1 MKTVVLFGVEYC
13 IKYSIRQFFVF
24 EGLAGR
30 KFEGVTLLDDYL
42 LFYSNLIANNES
54 FDLDFDTFIDAVE
67 LDKSLLVSFSK
78 LMLQWAKVNG
88 QYIGEDDKKKP

>member
-88 QYIGEDDKKKP
+88 QYTGEDEKKKP

>member
-88 QYIGEDDKKKP
+88 QDIGEDEKKKP

>member
-1 MKTVVLFGVEYC
+1 MKTVVVSGIAYS

-30 KFEGVTLLDDYL
+30 KFEGKTLLDDYL

-54 FDLDFDTFIDAVE
+54 FDLDFDAFVSAVE
-67 LDKSLLVSFSK
+67 LDQSILGSFSE
-78 LMLQWAKVNG
+78 LMLQWVKVDG
-88 QYIGEDDKKKP
+88 QYKSEDEKKKS